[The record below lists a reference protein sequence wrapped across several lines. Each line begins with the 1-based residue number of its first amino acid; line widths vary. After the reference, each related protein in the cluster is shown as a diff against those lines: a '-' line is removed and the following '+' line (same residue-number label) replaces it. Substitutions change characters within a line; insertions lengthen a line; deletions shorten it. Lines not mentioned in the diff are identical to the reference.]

1 MFTYQSLVF
10 KVHGASHD
18 LLNARATVENT
29 LRSIARQ
36 AGLHVVDSVTHLFSP
51 QGISAALLLSES
63 HVAMHTWPEEG
74 GGYITLTTCK
84 PVDEQNAEQM
94 EESIR
99 TAFHATKV
107 TKKTVN
113 V

>member
-10 KVHGASHD
+10 KVHEASHD
-18 LLNARATVENT
+18 LLNARATGERT

-51 QGISAALLLSES
+51 QGISAVLLLSES
-63 HVAMHTWPEEG
+63 HVAIHTWPEEG
-74 GGYITLTTCK
+74 GGYVTLTTCK
-84 PVDEQNAEQM
+84 PVDEQNAERMQ
-94 EESIR
+94 EAIR
-99 TAFHATKV
+99 TAFHAMKV
-107 TKKTVN
+107 TRKTVD

>member
-36 AGLHVVDSVTHLFSP
+36 AGLHVDDSVTHLFSP

-84 PVDEQNAEQM
+84 PVDEQNVERI
-94 EESIR
+94 EEAIR
-99 TAFHATKV
+99 TAFHAMKV
-107 TKKTVN
+107 TRKTVD